1 MENDFLNQ
9 AKEELTEYGRSVG
22 EVGKLRLVGIIS
34 RVLGLFLL
42 ILTIV
47 LCALAVFT
55 FAAVAIID
63 ILSEFMSVWAASL
76 IVGST
81 YLILLLV
88 AILCRRPLF
97 INPFIALLTK
107 QIKTEEEL
115 RLKTIEAEHQVEVQQ
130 VRMTCQVENVVR
142 EFDFY
147 VSLFSRIRQAIK
159 RLLSLKKK

>member
-55 FAAVAIID
+55 FAAVA
-63 ILSEFMSVWAASL
+63 LKLRV
-76 IVGST
+76 
-81 YLILLLV
+81 LV
-88 AILCRRPLF
+88 LQPGQVVVLVIFFHAEPV
-97 INPFIALLTK
+97 LTC
-107 QIKTEEEL
+107 
-115 RLKTIEAEHQVEVQQ
+115 H
-130 VRMTCQVENVVR
+130 
-142 EFDFY
+142 
-147 VSLFSRIRQAIK
+147 
-159 RLLSLKKK
+159 